1 MAMIR
6 CILKPG
12 KEKPALGRHPW
23 VFSGAIDEID
33 EGFAKGDLVQVLSSD
48 HTFLGI
54 GYLNPESQ
62 ITVRILSFE
71 ETEINRNFF
80 LRRIRSALQL
90 RQEAGVLNKITN
102 ACRLIHAEGDF
113 LPGLI
118 VDQYGD
124 YLAAQ
129 FLTAG
134 MDRWKEEI
142 TEALMEVVKP
152 KAVYE
157 NGDSEFREREGLR
170 RDSLLLAGSHEIPEE
185 IEILENGNKFLVHL
199 YGGQKTGFFL
209 DQRENRRLAGSLVS
223 GKTVLNAFSYT
234 GAFSV
239 YAARGG
245 ASSVVSVDTSAPA
258 LALAEKHMAL
268 NAPNTPH
275 TAVRRD
281 VFQHLRETSSTFDF
295 IILDPPAFCK
305 SKAQMDPA
313 CRGYKDINLLAFR
326 MVKPGGF
333 LFTASCSSHITPDLF
348 QKVVFSAAKDSGRDV
363 RVIQRTGHAAD
374 HPVSIG
380 HPEGEYLKGL
390 LCQVL

>member
-62 ITVRILSFE
+62 ITIRILSFE

-80 LRRIRSALQL
+80 LRRVHSALQL
-90 RQEAGVLNKITN
+90 RKETGVLNKSTN

-118 VDQYGD
+118 VDQYAG
-124 YLAAQ
+124 YLVAQ

-134 MDRWKEEI
+134 MERWKKEI
-142 TEALMEVVKP
+142 SEALMEVVEP
-152 KAVYE
+152 QAIYE
-157 NGDSEFREREGLR
+157 NGDSEFREREGLEKN
-170 RDSLLLAGSHEIPEE
+170 SGLLAGSHEIPEE

-209 DQRENRRLAGSLVS
+209 DQRENRRLVGSLVP
-223 GKTVLNAFSYT
+223 GKAVLNAFSYT

-245 ASSVVSVDTSAPA
+245 AASVVSVDTSAPA
-258 LALAEKHMAL
+258 LVLAEKHMAL
-268 NAPNTPH
+268 NAPKTPH

-281 VFQHLRETSSTFDF
+281 VFQYLRETSNAFDF

-305 SKAQMDPA
+305 SKAQIDQA

-348 QKVVFSAAKDSGRDV
+348 QKVIFSAAKDSGRDV